1 MSSADQIET
10 ANEPGKRILI
20 ACIGNIF
27 LGDDGFGVEV
37 AQQLRRRSYPPGVQV
52 IDFGISGIELAYSL
66 LDPYDEL
73 VLVDAVQRG
82 KQPGTVYLI
91 EPDLSALNAQTGD
104 EARRVGLDTHSMDPL
119 KVLAF
124 AKTLGAQPVHTL
136 LVGCEIANVGSG
148 EDYEEMQMGL
158 SEPVRAAIPEAVE
171 VIDRLIGDWF
181 PVYQKTEK
189 QKIEKERMS

>member
-1 MSSADQIET
+1 MNHGSFQDDM
-10 ANEPGKRILI
+10 ANRRVLV

-37 AQQLRRRSYPPGVQV
+37 AQQLRKRVYPPGVQV
-52 IDFGISGIELAYSL
+52 VDFGISGIELAYSL

-82 KQPGTVYLI
+82 KPPGTVYLI
-91 EPDLSALNAQTGD
+91 EPDLSSMNAQTGA

-119 KVLAF
+119 KVLAY
-124 AKTLGAQPVHTL
+124 AKTLGMQPVHTL
-136 LVGCEIANVGSG
+136 IVGCEIANIGNT

-158 SEPVRAAIPEAVE
+158 SEPVQSAVGEAVKL
-171 VIDRLIGDWF
+171 VDSLVYDWF
-181 PVYQKTEK
+181 PMYK
-189 QKIEKERMS
+189 QAEKESES